1 MNPPEFILP
10 ADFYYHLKNITMYRK
25 IFPLILFVL
34 LFDLSAFSQN
44 YPFPQHIDYNIHI
57 KPGQYTQE
65 QLDDQV
71 RSFYDG
77 WKNKHLINGCE
88 DNHYYIYV
96 DDGNTVTVSEA
107 MGYGMM
113 IIPIMAGYDPD
124 AKVYFDGLYRY
135 YKAHPSFIMPHLM
148 AWKQITGCVNSGGP
162 DSASDGD
169 IDIAFGLLLAH
180 AQWGSQGEINYLQQA
195 RAIISDIMGDDPSE
209 GDINQ
214 NYNTIKLGDWVSSGS
229 YMNGTRSSDFIM
241 DHFRT
246 FECASHDTT
255 WSYVVERCYDL
266 ISDMQTDYSSETGLL
281 PDFIDDIDTEPRP
294 ADPNYLEGEL
304 DGNYSYNACRD
315 PWRLANDYLIFGDER
330 AREAVVKINE
340 WLLESSGGS
349 ANHVYA
355 GYYLDGTKADGW
367 SDIAFTAPFAVG
379 AMLDTNNQEWLNTL
393 YAKVL
398 TSNVN
403 SGGYYDNT
411 LKLLSMLTIS
421 GNYWVPPCELING
434 TDDICKKDENHFLVY
449 PTATKGNLTLK
460 INSEFRNEKL
470 NIRVFNGF
478 GNQIIKRTVQNLP
491 QAIIDLS
498 GYSNGIYLIGIYTD
512 KGESLGIQR
521 VIKQ

>member
-1 MNPPEFILP
+1 MPKKIYILII
-10 ADFYYHLKNITMYRK
+10 A
-25 IFPLILFVL
+25 L
-34 LFDLSAFSQN
+34 LLQNLYSFSQN
-44 YPFPQHIDYNIHI
+44 FPFPQHCDYYSHI
-57 KPGQYTQE
+57 KPSQYTQE

-88 DNHYYIYV
+88 DNHYYVYV
-96 DDGNTVTVSEA
+96 DDGNTITVSEA

-113 IIPIMAGYDPD
+113 IIPLMAGYDAD
-124 AKVYFDGLYRY
+124 ARIYFDGLYRY
-135 YKAHPSFIMPHLM
+135 YKAHPSYITPHLM

-180 AQWGSQGEINYLQQA
+180 AQWGSDGDINYLHEA
-195 RAIISDIMGDDPSE
+195 RLIINDIMGNNSSE

-214 NYNTIKLGDWVSSGS
+214 IFNTVKLGDWVTGGS
-229 YMNGTRSSDFIM
+229 YMNGTRTSDFIT
-241 DHFRT
+241 DHFRS

-255 WSYVVERCYDL
+255 WSDVVDKCYDL
-266 ISDMQTDYSSETGLL
+266 ISDMQTNYSPETGLL

-315 PWRLANDYLIFGDER
+315 PWRLANDYLIYGDER
-330 AREAVVKINE
+330 AQTAVIKIDE

-355 GYYLDGTKADGW
+355 GYYLDGTKAVGW
-367 SDIAFTAPFAVG
+367 TDISFTAPFAVG

-393 YAKVL
+393 YSKIL
-398 TSNVN
+398 MSNVN

-411 LKLLSMLTIS
+411 LKLLSMITLS

-434 TDDICKKDENHFLVY
+434 IADRNNSGKQYFKIY
-449 PTATKGNLTLK
+449 PTVTEGKLTVILNKNAGNETLYL
-460 INSEFRNEKL
+460 S
-470 NIRVFNGF
+470 VFNCTGHLILKETF
-478 GNQIIKRTVQNLP
+478 QYAQKRV
-491 QAIIDLS
+491 IDLS
-498 GYSNGIYLIGIYTD
+498 DYSDGIYLVNLTA
-512 KGESLGIQR
+512 KNGELLGKQKA
-521 VIKQ
+521 IKR

>member
-1 MNPPEFILP
+1 MSKKILP
-10 ADFYYHLKNITMYRK
+10 LIIAGLLVSFYAL
-25 IFPLILFVL
+25 
-34 LFDLSAFSQN
+34 SQN
-44 YPFPQHIDYNIHI
+44 FPFPQHNDYFSHI
-57 KPGQYTQE
+57 KPSQYTQE

-88 DNHYYIYV
+88 DDHYYIYV

-113 IIPIMAGYDPD
+113 IIPLMAGYD
-124 AKVYFDGLYRY
+124 ANARIYFDGLYRY
-135 YKAHPSFIMPHLM
+135 YKTHSSYIMPHLM

-180 AQWGSQGEINYLQQA
+180 AQWGSEGEINYLHQA
-195 RAIISDIMGDDPSE
+195 RLIIYDIMGNDPSE

-214 NYNTIKLGDWVSSGS
+214 SFNTVKLGDWVTSGS
-229 YMNGTRSSDFIM
+229 YMNGTRTSDFIM

-255 WSYVVERCYDL
+255 WNFVVDKCYDL
-266 ISDMQTDYSSETGLL
+266 ISDMQTNYSPETGLL

-315 PWRLANDYLIFGDER
+315 PWRLASDYLINGDER
-330 AREAVVKINE
+330 AKEAAIKINE

-349 ANHVYA
+349 TNHVYA
-355 GYYLDGTKADGW
+355 GYYLDGTKAVGW
-367 SDIAFTAPFAVG
+367 SDISFTAPFAVG

-393 YAKVL
+393 YSKVL

-411 LKLLSMLTIS
+411 LKLLSMITIS

-434 TDDICKKDENHFLVY
+434 TADLYQKDKNYFRIY
-449 PTATKGNLTLK
+449 PTVTKDKLTIKVNSEIVNKRINLRIYNSSGNLILNKPFQNSTGSI
-460 INSEFRNEKL
+460 INLSEY
-470 NIRVFNGF
+470 
-478 GNQIIKRTVQNLP
+478 P
-491 QAIIDLS
+491 D
-498 GYSNGIYLIGIYTD
+498 GIYLIGLSTEN
-512 KGESLGIQR
+512 GESLGFQR